1 MCKYFIGKHNM
12 QAKVATEDMAV
23 FKVVKLDLQNQRW
36 RAIYQSSFSAP
47 LNTEISAQGTYP
59 ERKLDNFLVIGAGM
73 FHSCA
78 DLNTIKM
85 RNDYEPGTYVVK
97 CIIPKGT
104 TYYASKVPNDLCSEK
119 LIVTDVIIAGNGY
132 TKPEISDKML
142 KNAEV
147 STYHKDNRTYI
158 HIKDEDHEVYLSLKN
173 LDRCD
178 WYDAIKKCK
187 EFGGVLPN
195 TDDWDLVNK
204 YRHQIDPML
213 KELHGDSLDSY
224 FWSLSEYD
232 YYYVWSYSGGIG
244 RFFYDFESDSYACRP
259 VLALGS
265 LDLNP

>member
-12 QAKVATEDMAV
+12 QAKVAAEDMTV
-23 FKVVKLDLQNQRW
+23 FKVVKLDLKNRRW

-47 LNTEISAQGTYP
+47 LNTEISAQGAYP
-59 ERKLDNFLVIGAGM
+59 ERRLDNFLVIGAGM

-85 RNDYEPGTYVVK
+85 RNDYEPRTYVVK

-119 LIVTDVIIAGNGY
+119 IIVTDVIIAGNGS

-147 STYHKDNRTYI
+147 STYHKNNRTYI

-173 LDRCD
+173 LDKCD

-187 EFGGVLPN
+187 EAGGVLPD

-213 KELHGDSLDSY
+213 KELQGDSLCSY
-224 FWSLSEYD
+224 FWSLSEYNYRYAW
-232 YYYVWSYSGGIG
+232 YYYSVSGKVYYYTKYGSGG
-244 RFFYDFESDSYACRP
+244 CRP